1 MRELQ
6 AEPANKGIVRADLA
20 RFYMYH
26 YTFDLAVGDWRLSK
40 YDPAPLGLRSPPCCQ
55 PLPRGIGSLGR
66 VHHPMKGLCCHHVMN
81 MMLVSPHP
89 PRIIPAQARLH
100 AQVPT
105 NAYTAASGESRR
117 EHA

>member
-40 YDPAPLGLRSPPCCQ
+40 YDPAPPWVYDPP
-55 PLPRGIGSLGR
+55 
-66 VHHPMKGLCCHHVMN
+66 
-81 MMLVSPHP
+81 LVANPYHG
-89 PRIIPAQARLH
+89 A
-100 AQVPT
+100 
-105 NAYTAASGESRR
+105 
-117 EHA
+117 